1 MRVTR
6 FMSRAEWEAFERGET
21 LINTTDHFDGG
32 NGGSKSVGFCFTEDE
47 PAVAWRYL
55 AGVVDADVWA
65 TFEFPDNYLT
75 KSDGKYSDKSK
86 GACLFDYVIRTEW
99 CCTSYNSTI
108 AKVVD
113 KCVPFQ
119 GDEYREMKAFVNEL
133 RSIVL

>member
-6 FMSRAEWEAFERGET
+6 FMSLAEWEAFERGET

-47 PAVAWRYL
+47 PTVAWRYL

-75 KSDGKYSDKSK
+75 KSDGKYSDKSE
-86 GACLFDYVIRTEW
+86 GACFFDYVIRTEW
-99 CCTSYNSTI
+99 CCTSYNNTI

>member
-1 MRVTR
+1 
-6 FMSRAEWEAFERGET
+6 MSRAEWEAFERGET

-32 NGGSKSVGFCFTEDE
+32 NGGSNSIGFCFTEDPPE
-47 PAVAWRYL
+47 VAWQYL
-55 AGVVDADVWA
+55 KGIVDADVWA

-75 KSDGKYSDKSK
+75 KSDLKYSDKRE
-86 GACLFDYVIRTEW
+86 GAWFFDYEIRTEW
-99 CCTSYNSTI
+99 CCTSYNNTI

>member
-6 FMSRAEWEAFERGET
+6 FMSLAEWEAFERGET
-21 LINTTDHFDGG
+21 LINTTDHLDGG

-47 PAVAWRYL
+47 PATAWRYL

-75 KSDGKYSDKSK
+75 KSDGKYSDKSE
-86 GACLFDYVIRTEW
+86 GACFFDYVIRTEW
-99 CCTSYNSTI
+99 CCTSYNNTI
-108 AKVVD
+108 AKVID